1 MSTTKAQI
9 TADIRFMTQRVILI
23 MDLFGFVATVVVVTA
38 SGALAPGPLF
48 FGLLM
53 HGSKEGA
60 RAGFFA
66 AIGHTLVEFPL
77 VLALAMG
84 LLAAA
89 SQPMIKGV
97 IGIVGG
103 LGLIGFGVMQ
113 IYGTFKS
120 KPQPNEVAN
129 TKGLPASSLV
139 LGLAL
144 TGLNPYFILW
154 WLTIGSILIVQA
166 LAFAAIVG
174 VLVMYASHVWMD
186 YAFLTALAHLGKKGK
201 TIVGSKYYKLVL
213 IVFGLIL
220 AYYGATFVIDA
231 VKL

>member
-1 MSTTKAQI
+1 
-9 TADIRFMTQRVILI
+9 
-23 MDLFGFVATVVVVTA
+23 MDLFRFIATVVVVTA

-97 IGIVGG
+97 IGVVGG
-103 LGLIGFGVMQ
+103 AGLIGFGMMQ
-113 IYGTFKS
+113 IYRTLRS
-120 KPQPNEVAN
+120 KPRTDEIPT
-129 TKGLPASSLV
+129 TKSLPASSLV

-166 LAFAAIVG
+166 LAFAAIFG

-186 YAFLTALAHLGKKGK
+186 YAFLTAIAHLGKKGK
-201 TIVGSKYYKLVL
+201 GIINSRYYKLIL
-213 IVFGLIL
+213 IAFGLIL
-220 AYYGATFVIDA
+220 AYYGVTFVIGA

>member
-1 MSTTKAQI
+1 
-9 TADIRFMTQRVILI
+9 
-23 MDLFGFVATVVVVTA
+23 
-38 SGALAPGPLF
+38 
-48 FGLLM
+48 M

-97 IGIVGG
+97 IGLVGG
-103 LGLIGFGVMQ
+103 AGLIGFGVMQ
-113 IYGTFKS
+113 IYGTLRS
-120 KPQPNEVAN
+120 KPRPDKIPT
-129 TKGLPASSLV
+129 TKSLPASSLV

-186 YAFLTALAHLGKKGK
+186 YAFLTAIAHLGKKGK
-201 TIVGSKYYKLVL
+201 AIVGSRYYKLVL
-213 IVFGLIL
+213 IAFGLVL